1 MKPAP
6 TALRAAPFG
15 LLPLLL
21 LIAGCGY
28 HVAGKADLLPKE
40 VGTIAVPAF
49 ENVTTRYR
57 LNQEMAGAVTR
68 EFIRRTR
75 YRIVPKPEDAD
86 AILYGAVVNY
96 NAYPTT
102 LDSSNGRTA
111 GMLTIVVLDVRLVEE
126 GTGKLLYRNAGLTVQ
141 GRYEISTDQA
151 RYFEE
156 SDTSLQ
162 RVSHDV
168 AQTLVSAILEDF

>member
-1 MKPAP
+1 MKPAHP
-6 TALRAAPFG
+6 VFRAASCAF
-15 LLPLLL
+15 LPLLA
-21 LIAGCGY
+21 LITGCGY
-28 HVAGKADLLPKE
+28 HVAGKADLLPRE
-40 VGTIAVPAF
+40 IGTIAVPAF

-68 EFIRRTR
+68 EFVRRTR
-75 YRIVPKPEDAD
+75 YRVVPKPEDAD
-86 AILYGAVVNY
+86 AILYGTVVNY

-102 LDSSNGRTA
+102 LDSANGRTA

-126 GTGKLLYRNAGLTVQ
+126 GTGKLLFRNAGLTVQ

-151 RYFEE
+151 LYFEE

-162 RVSHDV
+162 RVSRDA
-168 AQTLVSAILEDF
+168 AQTVVSAILEDF